1 MLCPPPS
8 YGCSCA
14 KTCDCPVCHYIVGC
28 IFTPKSTGIHIGNT
42 YADISFYKSHNF
54 YNFMLNT
61 NKIDISNLVKLDVP
75 QQICWKIQSWYMIA
89 KVVFMYIKKKHQT
102 STIDNKQS
110 KVSNKI

>member
-1 MLCPPPS
+1 MFDTILYLTSYILHLNIGYLNYFFNRCILFVECPAGFYGKNCSILCPPPS

-61 NKIDISNLVKLDVP
+61 NKIDISKLVK
-75 QQICWKIQSWYMIA
+75 
-89 KVVFMYIKKKHQT
+89 
-102 STIDNKQS
+102 
-110 KVSNKI
+110 